1 MEYHLSLKT
10 KVIRSIQNTS
20 AIWASKVA
28 FSTVGSSS
36 SKIWETSA
44 FPVCNSIKKKTHNKS
59 TSRALIRFSL
69 EMFCCEYTHKSATLQ
84 LPDMNGFREIL
95 RIWPPFW
102 SYWPRCHVSSEHAL
116 LLGLLFTERKKE
128 IKEPVFSQLSTPFR
142 SSDIS
147 DPGVQ
152 MVGTGQRDACEQKKL
167 PSRSTPL
174 SQRLEQARLEHL

>member
-1 MEYHLSLKT
+1 M
-10 KVIRSIQNTS
+10 
-20 AIWASKVA
+20 WASKVA

-59 TSRALIRFSL
+59 TPRALIRFLL
-69 EMFCCEYTHKSATLQ
+69 EMLCCEYTHKSATLQ

-102 SYWPRCHVSSEHAL
+102 TYWPRCHVCSEHAL
-116 LLGLLFTERKKE
+116 LLGLLFMERKKE
-128 IKEPVFSQLSTPFR
+128 RKEPVFSQLSTPFR

-152 MVGTGQRDACEQKKL
+152 IVGTAQRDTCEQKNFFRTAL
-167 PSRSTPL
+167 HYPNAWN
-174 SQRLEQARLEHL
+174 RLG